1 MSSAQIDNVCEAVVA
16 KILTDYADDPT
27 FPLSADL
34 VSFDYAPTIS
44 LNPENEECLRGMR
57 VFVCA
62 NPDGA
67 YGQVGVASRQ
77 ADINEYTVQIVIYD
91 IYTAEGRIPRDWI
104 KARVDFVSRMYFNL
118 GAVREYT
125 ILAEKLWP
133 DSSTKAIVVDHELLV
148 EHKVFRSEFT
158 VSYREIA

>member
-1 MSSAQIDNVCEAVVA
+1 MSAQIDNVCEAVVA
-16 KILTDYADDPT
+16 KLLADYGDDPT
-27 FPLSADL
+27 FPLSAEN
-34 VSFDYAPTIS
+34 VSWEYVPTIS
-44 LNPENEECLRGMR
+44 LQPGSEYRLLGMK
-57 VFVCA
+57 VFVYA

-67 YGQVGVASRQ
+67 YGQVGVASREK
-77 ADINEYTVQIVIYD
+77 DLNEYTVQVVVYD
-91 IYTAEGRIPRDWI
+91 IYTAEGSIPRDWI

-133 DSSTKAIVVDHELLV
+133 DSSTKAIVIDHELFI